1 MLNWLDSRK
10 NFEAFQRK
18 VSQFPQPSQR
28 KPFIL
33 SLRTPKCK
41 WVLHLHI
48 FLLTFSKCM
57 CHLITIAI
65 LIPPL
70 FLSFFLFSVVDY
82 WPSFWYFVRFQE
94 WDCSQPWSVPNLSE
108 GSKESFRNRNWPH
121 PFLSWNSEC
130 TNSSSPISERCPRQQ
145 HLQRTRSSDS
155 SIGLQSWYSSKVCAT
170 FPPLP
175 SKRMLNFILFH
186 S

>member
-18 VSQFPQPSQR
+18 VSEFPQPSPT
-28 KPFIL
+28 K
-33 SLRTPKCK
+33 
-41 WVLHLHI
+41 VLHFKPSYSKVQVSISSSHI
-48 FLLTFSKCM
+48 FAHFFKMHVPSDYYHYSDIPLLF
-57 CHLITIAI
+57 
-65 LIPPL
+65 
-70 FLSFFLFSVVDY
+70 FSFFFSSVVDY

-121 PFLSWNSEC
+121 PFLSWNSER

-175 SKRMLNFILFH
+175 
-186 S
+186 